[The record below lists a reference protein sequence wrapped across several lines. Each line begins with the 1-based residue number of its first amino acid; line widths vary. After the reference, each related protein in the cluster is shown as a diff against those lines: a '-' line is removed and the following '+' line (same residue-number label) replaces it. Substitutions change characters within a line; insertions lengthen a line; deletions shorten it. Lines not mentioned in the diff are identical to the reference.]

1 MWGSTQSRERLDAGK
16 RWSENIRI
24 KLGPREVQGRAFG
37 LVRQEVGGR
46 RGKHKGDQRIYWG
59 GPL

>member
-1 MWGSTQSRERLDAGK
+1 LDAGK